1 MGGGRGGTSF
11 GSGGRGG
18 IRGSGGGPGPRS
30 DRGSMGGR
38 GGMSGP
44 RRWTFVISPLVLT
57 EGMQF
62 WQHTKT

>member
-1 MGGGRGGTSF
+1 MGGGRGTGF
-11 GSGGRGG
+11 GSSGRGG
-18 IRGSGGGPGPRS
+18 IRGGGGPGPRS

-44 RRWTFVISPLVLT
+44 RRWTFITCLLVLT

-62 WQHTKT
+62 